1 MKRKTK
7 GFSIRTK
14 VLLPASALI
23 ILIGVILG
31 VSSYQRISDGLIGMG
46 IEEATM
52 AAKIAAKV
60 IDGDMLENISVGD
73 EGTQE
78 YNALLESMRD
88 IQQDCGIAFLYTLY
102 TDGNKVYYSVDTDTT
117 SNQSAIGEEFETP
130 YSELSGVFGGE
141 YYVQDYIDH
150 TEDGDLISAYMPIE
164 NSSGSI
170 ISILGC
176 DYDAASVSKRLS
188 DTLSQIIW
196 ITVISL
202 AASLVI
208 LNIVIG
214 QITKSLRAVDGKI
227 YELVHNEGD
236 LTQKLDV
243 SANDETGLI
252 AENVNSLLEYIRGI
266 MLNIFHNSENL
277 SSSSKT
283 IAESLANAGDGISSV
298 SSTMEEMS
306 AAMEETSASL
316 NQITGEVA
324 QIYTTIESISA
335 DAQEGNNAS
344 IDTCKKAADIYRK
357 ASDDQ
362 KSAKA
367 RAEELALAMNEKIE
381 QSKAVNEITTL
392 TENILNITSQ
402 TNLLSLNASIEAA
415 RAGESGRGFAVV
427 ASEIG
432 KLATDSADA
441 ATQIQKV
448 SNEVIASVDELSN
461 KAAELLVF
469 VEQTAMGGYEKLL
482 ETSESYRKDVDDM
495 SSMMQ
500 TFASECENIKERI
513 DYIRQSVSDVN
524 SAVEE
529 SAKGIT
535 VVTDTAVTLTG
546 SVNDIGAEAANSSDI
561 ADGLLNEVNKFKL

>member
-1 MKRKTK
+1 MERRTK

-14 VLLPASALI
+14 ILFPASALI

-31 VSSYQRISDGLIGMG
+31 ISSYQRISDGLIGMG
-46 IEEATM
+46 IEEAAM

-60 IDGDMLENISVGD
+60 IDGDMLENLSIGD
-73 EGTQE
+73 EETQE
-78 YNALLESMRD
+78 YNALLESMRG

-117 SNQSAIGEEFETP
+117 SNQSAIGKEFETP

-150 TEDGDLISAYMPIE
+150 TENGDLISAYMPVK

-176 DYDAASVSKRLS
+176 DYNAASVSKRLS

-335 DAQEGNNAS
+335 DAQDGNNVS

-546 SVNDIGAEAANSSDI
+546 SVNDIGAEAANSSSI

>member
-14 VLLPASALI
+14 ILLPASALI

-31 VSSYQRISDGLIGMG
+31 VSSYRRISDGLIGMG

-60 IDGDMLENISVGD
+60 IDGDMLENLSVGD

-78 YNALLESMRD
+78 YNALLESMRG
-88 IQQDCGIAFLYTLY
+88 IRQDCGIAFLYTLY

-150 TEDGDLISAYMPIE
+150 TENGDLISAYMPVK

-176 DYDAASVSKRLS
+176 DYNAASVSKRLS

-381 QSKAVNEITTL
+381 QSKAVNEITIL

-546 SVNDIGAEAANSSDI
+546 SVNDIGAEAANSSGI

>member
-1 MKRKTK
+1 MEQKTE

-14 VLLPASALI
+14 ILLPASALI

-31 VSSYQRISDGLIGMG
+31 VSSYRRISDGLVGMG

-52 AAKIAAKV
+52 AAKIATKV
-60 IDGDMLENISVGD
+60 IDGDMLEKLSVGD

-117 SNQSAIGEEFETP
+117 SNQNAIGEEFEAS
-130 YSELSGVFGGE
+130 YSELSGVFGGD

-150 TEDGDLISAYMPIE
+150 TEDGDLISAYMPIK

-188 DTLSQIIW
+188 NTLSQIIW

-208 LNIVIG
+208 LSVVIG

-236 LTQKLDV
+236 LTQKLEV
-243 SANDETGLI
+243 SAKDETGLI
-252 AENVNSLLEYIRGI
+252 AENVNALLEYIRGI
-266 MLNIFHNSENL
+266 MLNIFNNSEHL

-283 IAESLANAGDGISSV
+283 IAESLANAGDGISGV

-306 AAMEETSASL
+306 AAMQETSASL
-316 NQITGEVA
+316 NQITGEVS
-324 QIYTTIESISA
+324 QIYSTIENISA
-335 DAQEGNNAS
+335 NAQEGNNAS
-344 IDTCKKAADIYRK
+344 INTCKKAADIYRN
-357 ASDDQ
+357 AADDQ
-362 KSAKA
+362 RSAKA
-367 RAEELALAMNEKIE
+367 RAEELALAMNESIE
-381 QSKAVNEITTL
+381 RSKAVNKITTL

-432 KLATDSADA
+432 KLATDSANA
-441 ATQIQKV
+441 ATQIQEV
-448 SNEVIASVDELSN
+448 SNAVIASVDELSN
-461 KAAELLVF
+461 KAEELLAF

-495 SSMMQ
+495 SNMMRS
-500 TFASECENIKERI
+500 FAGECENIKERI
-513 DYIRQSVSDVN
+513 DYIKQSVSDVDA
-524 SAVEE
+524 AVEE

-546 SVNDIGAEAANSSDI
+546 SVNDIGAEAAGSSSI
-561 ADGLLNEVNKFKL
+561 ADELLNEVNKFKL

>member
-14 VLLPASALI
+14 ILLPASALI

-335 DAQEGNNAS
+335 DAQEGNNVS

-362 KSAKA
+362 KRAKA

-546 SVNDIGAEAANSSDI
+546 SVNDIGAEAANSSGI

>member
-1 MKRKTK
+1 MERKTK

-14 VLLPASALI
+14 ILLPASALI

-60 IDGDMLENISVGD
+60 INGDMLENLSVGD

-78 YNALLESMRD
+78 YNTLLESMRD

-117 SNQSAIGEEFETP
+117 SNQSAIGEEFETS

-202 AASLVI
+202 AVSLVI

-335 DAQEGNNAS
+335 DAHEGNNAS

-448 SNEVIASVDELSN
+448 SNAVIASVDELSN

-469 VEQTAMGGYEKLL
+469 VEQTAMGGYERLL
-482 ETSESYRKDVDDM
+482 ETSESYRRDVDDM

-546 SVNDIGAEAANSSDI
+546 SVNDIGAEAANSSGI
-561 ADGLLNEVNKFKL
+561 ADGLLDEVNKFKL

>member
-14 VLLPASALI
+14 ILLPASALI

-31 VSSYQRISDGLIGMG
+31 VSSYRRISDGLVGMG

-60 IDGDMLENISVGD
+60 IDGDALEKISVGD

-130 YSELSGVFGGE
+130 YSELSGVFGGD

-150 TEDGDLISAYMPIE
+150 TDDGYLISAYMPIQ

-176 DYDAASVSKRLS
+176 DYDAAPVSKRLS

-202 AASLVI
+202 AASLII
-208 LNIVIG
+208 LSIVIG

-227 YELVHNEGD
+227 YELVNNEGD

-283 IAESLANAGDGISSV
+283 IAESLANAGDSISSV

-357 ASDDQ
+357 AADDQ

-432 KLATDSADA
+432 KLAMDSADA

-495 SSMMQ
+495 SGMMQ
-500 TFASECENIKERI
+500 NFAGECENIKERI